1 MSNVE
6 VIQRLADAI
15 NRGDLEAVLDCY
27 DPEVDFSPLRATL
40 RGSYKGHDG
49 VREWWAD
56 TQESF
61 AAFSLDPEEIRDVGD
76 SRVLAIGVL
85 RTRGQGSG
93 VETSVDT
100 ASVIELREGR
110 IVALKDYGDR
120 AKAREAAGLA

>member
-6 VIQRLADAI
+6 VIYKLTDAI
-15 NRGDLEAVLDCY
+15 NRGDIEAVLECY
-27 DPEVDFSPLRATL
+27 DPEVSYAPLRATVQ
-40 RGSYKGHDG
+40 GTYSGHAG
-49 VREWWAD
+49 VREWWED

-61 AAFSLDPEEIRDVGD
+61 ADFSLEAEEIRDIDGH
-76 SRVLAIGVL
+76 RVLAIGTL
-85 RTRGQGSG
+85 RTRGQESG

-100 ASVIELREGR
+100 ASVIEFRDGL

>member
-6 VIQRLADAI
+6 VIERLADAI
-15 NRGDLEAVLDCY
+15 NRGDIEAVIDCY
-27 DPEVDFSPLRATL
+27 DPEVDYSPMRATL
-40 RGSYKGHDG
+40 RGAYKGHEG

-61 AAFSLDPEEIRDVGD
+61 AAFSLDPEEIRDIGND
-76 SRVLAIGVL
+76 RVLAIGIL
-85 RTRGQGSG
+85 RTRGQESG

-100 ASVIELREGR
+100 ASVIELRDGR

-120 AKAREAAGLA
+120 AEARRAAGVE